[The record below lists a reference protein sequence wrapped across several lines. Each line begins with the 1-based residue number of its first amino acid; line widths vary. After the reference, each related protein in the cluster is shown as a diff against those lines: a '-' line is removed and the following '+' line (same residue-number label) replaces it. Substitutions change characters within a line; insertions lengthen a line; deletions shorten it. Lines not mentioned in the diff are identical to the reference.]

1 MLKVGNILFDNTK
14 LLLAPMD
21 DISDFSF
28 RSICKELG
36 ADITISEFVASD
48 ALIRNV
54 EKTKRKM
61 LFSEKERPFGIQI
74 FGNNKENMCT
84 AAKIVETYQPDFIDI
99 NWGCPA
105 KKVAGKG
112 SGSGMLQNIP
122 LLIEITK
129 DIVKSVKLPVTV
141 KTRIGYNDENKI
153 IVELSEMLQDIGVQA
168 ISIHGRTKVQMFK
181 GEADWSIIGK
191 VKANPKIQIPII
203 GNGDIISAD
212 NAIAMKNKYHIDG
225 IMIGRA
231 SIGNPWIFKA
241 CRKSLD
247 NLNDYTDPSI
257 SERVDVCKKHFL
269 FSIENKGEYTGL
281 IEMRKHYK
289 AYFKEINDFKTFRI
303 KLMSLNNVIEV
314 LDLFNEIKI
323 KYGNR

>member
-1 MLKVGNILFDNTK
+1 MLKIGNIHFDTTK

-21 DISDFSF
+21 NISDFSF

-48 ALIRNV
+48 ALIRNI

-61 LFSEKERPFGIQI
+61 LFSENERPFGIQI
-74 FGNNKENMCT
+74 FGNNKENMCV
-84 AAKIVETYQPDFIDI
+84 AAKIVETYQPDFIDV

-122 LLIEITK
+122 LLVNITK
-129 DIVKSVKLPVTV
+129 YIVKSVKLPVTV

-153 IVELSEMLQDIGVQA
+153 IVELSERLQDIGVQA

-181 GEADWSIIGK
+181 GRADWELIGK
-191 VKANPKIQIPII
+191 VKANPNIHIPII

-212 NAIAMKNKYHIDG
+212 QAIAMKTKYHVDG

-231 SIGNPWIFKA
+231 SIGNPWIFEA
-241 CRKSLD
+241 CRKL
-247 NLNDYTDPSI
+247 LNNQGNYIEPNI
-257 SERVDVCKKHFL
+257 SERVDICKKHFL
-269 FSIENKGEYTGL
+269 LSIENKGEYTGL
-281 IEMRKHYK
+281 LEMRKHYK
-289 AYFKEINDFKTFRI
+289 AYFKEINDFKPYRI

-314 LDLFNEIKI
+314 LDLFNEIKL
-323 KYGNR
+323 KYGKR